1 MNKSTKKLGETWLKD
16 DKLSDDFDKMTLKKN
31 QKKQKKRQI
40 VVFSSS
46 EEEENDP
53 FFPVDPLVRV
63 TQIKPK
69 KKSPKREAIIL
80 APDTPEMQRID
91 RACGSPLRISDSDED

>member
-1 MNKSTKKLGETWLKD
+1 MHVNLFADFFSFQIKNFCFLKFKKRALI
-16 DKLSDDFDKMTLKKN
+16 FRLKKN

-46 EEEENDP
+46 EEEEENDP

-63 TQIKPK
+63 TQSKPK

-80 APDTPEMQRID
+80 GWVD
-91 RACGSPLRISDSDED
+91 